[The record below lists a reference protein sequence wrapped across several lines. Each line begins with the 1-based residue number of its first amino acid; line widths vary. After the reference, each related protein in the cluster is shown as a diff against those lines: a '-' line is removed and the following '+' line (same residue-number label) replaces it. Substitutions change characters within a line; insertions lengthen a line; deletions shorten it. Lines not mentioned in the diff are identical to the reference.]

1 MRQQFTDYQFTSIGG
16 KNAMSEK
23 TQRHHPKPASKSA
36 PSSPTDIA
44 RETFKRLALE
54 RIAPTPDAYRKLYFE
69 ISGVNDAEAV
79 KIEVPSVASQDEMT
93 PSEAEKLLE
102 NFAKSLQKSS
112 GDLASFGHRFGR
124 AHKAKNWDDYAKALE
139 EMTGKIQIKASSKGI
154 ELVDTAAT
162 IAEPVPR
169 KISLVDDSSSD
180 KQKEAL
186 LKDSLFRTLS
196 MALSSLLKSTP
207 QLASDS
213 EAIGEGF
220 RAATTEA
227 ELNTLAA
234 RLKQLCFQI
243 ELKSGDTAEQQEL
256 LLRLFSLLLENV
268 RELLDDD
275 SWLHGQIE
283 VVQNLIA
290 GPIDHRALQEATRS
304 LRDVIYKQGVLK
316 HSLSESKTSVKNMMA
331 TFIDRLDV
339 MTNTTSQ
346 YQAKID
352 AYSRQ
357 IAQTRDHYEVE
368 TIIHGILDETQAI
381 QSEASRSQQIML
393 AAQKEVKEA
402 EIRIKELED
411 KLTQMSELVREDQ
424 LTGSLNRRGLDDIF
438 EREADRA
445 DRRGTPLCAAMLDL
459 DNFKKLNDTH
469 GHAAGDEALIHVVRI
484 VKQTLRSIDVIARYG
499 GEEFLILMPETSLD
513 EAAKAMMRVQRE
525 LTTHFFTANDQRL
538 FITFSAG
545 VALRAEHEPQ
555 ESVLKRADKAM
566 YEAKKSGKN
575 RVIMAQ

>member
-1 MRQQFTDYQFTSIGG
+1 
-16 KNAMSEK
+16 MSDK
-23 TQRHHPKPASKSA
+23 KQHPA
-36 PSSPTDIA
+36 PSSQPKSSSMSPTDIA

-54 RIAPTPDAYRKLYFE
+54 RVAPTPDAYRKLYLE
-69 ISGVNDAEAV
+69 ISGVDESEPV
-79 KIEVPSVASQDEMT
+79 KLEIPQVQISSELA
-93 PSEAEKLLE
+93 PSEAENLLE
-102 NFAKSLQKSS
+102 NFAKALQKTS
-112 GDLASFGHRFGR
+112 GELASFGHRFGR
-124 AHKAKNWDDYAKALE
+124 ALKTKNWNDFALALE
-139 EMTGKIQIKASSKGI
+139 ELTSKVHIKPSTKGI
-154 ELVDTAAT
+154 ELVDAT
-162 IAEPVPR
+162 PATVNALPR
-169 KISLVDDSSSD
+169 KISLVDDD
-180 KQKEAL
+180 DNDNQKENI
-186 LKDSLFRTLS
+186 LKDCLFRTLS
-196 MALSSLLKSTP
+196 MALNSLLKTSP
-207 QLASDS
+207 QLATDS
-213 EAIGEGF
+213 ETIGEGF
-220 RAATTEA
+220 KNANSEA
-227 ELNTLAA
+227 EFNALAA

-256 LLRLFSLLLENV
+256 LLRLFALLLENV

-275 SWLHGQIE
+275 NWLRGQIE

-304 LRDVIYKQGVLK
+304 LKDVIYKQGVLK

-357 IAQTRDHYEVE
+357 IAQTRDQYEVE
-368 TIIHGILDETQAI
+368 TIIHGILDETQTI

-411 KLTQMSELVREDQ
+411 KLAQMSELVREDQ

-499 GEEFLILMPETSLD
+499 GEEFLIVMPETSLD

-545 VALRAEHEPQ
+545 VALRAPHEAQ

-566 YEAKKSGKN
+566 YEAKKTGKN
-575 RVIMAQ
+575 RVITAD

>member
-1 MRQQFTDYQFTSIGG
+1 MRQLFTDYQFTSIGR
-16 KNAMSEK
+16 KSAMSEK
-23 TQRHHPKPASKSA
+23 TQRPDPKSTSKSVTK
-36 PSSPTDIA
+36 SPTDIA

-54 RIAPTPDAYRKLYFE
+54 RIAPTPDAYRKLYVE
-69 ISGVNDAEAV
+69 ISGIDDTESV
-79 KIEVPSVASQDEMT
+79 KIEMPQMPAQVELT
-93 PSEAEKLLE
+93 PSEAENLLE
-102 NFAKSLQKSS
+102 NFAKSLQKTS

-124 AHKAKNWDDYAKALE
+124 ALKAKNWGDFAKGLE
-139 EMTGKIQIKASSKGI
+139 ELTSKVQIKPSSKGI
-154 ELVDTAAT
+154 ELVESASTTVNAL
-162 IAEPVPR
+162 PR
-169 KISLVDDSSSD
+169 KISLIDDAGTD
-180 KQKEAL
+180 NHKEEL

-196 MALSSLLKSTP
+196 MTLSSLLKTTP
-207 QLASDS
+207 QLADESD
-213 EAIGEGF
+213 AIGAGF
-220 RAATTEA
+220 KTANTEA

-256 LLRLFSLLLENV
+256 LLRLFALLLENV

-275 SWLHGQIE
+275 NWLRGQIE

-304 LRDVIYKQGVLK
+304 LKDVIYKQGVLK

-368 TIIHGILDETQAI
+368 NIIHGILDETQTI

-411 KLTQMSELVREDQ
+411 KLAQMSELVREDQ

-499 GEEFLILMPETSLD
+499 GEEFLIVMPETSLD

-545 VALRAEHEPQ
+545 VALRAPREAQ

-566 YEAKKSGKN
+566 YEAKKTGKN
-575 RVIMAQ
+575 RVITAD

>member
-1 MRQQFTDYQFTSIGG
+1 
-16 KNAMSEK
+16 MSEK
-23 TQRHHPKPASKSA
+23 SNNTAPKT
-36 PSSPTDIA
+36 PTDIA

-54 RIAPTPDAYRKLYFE
+54 RIAPTPDAYRKLYVE
-69 ISGVNDAEAV
+69 ISGIDDATPV
-79 KIEVPSVASQDEMT
+79 KVEVPAPRSIDDLM
-93 PSEAEKLLE
+93 PSEAESLL
-102 NFAKSLQKSS
+102 NTFAKSLQKSS
-112 GDLASFGHRFGR
+112 GDLANYGHRFTR
-124 AHKAKNWDDYAKALE
+124 ALKSKDWDDYAKGLNELANKVN
-139 EMTGKIQIKASSKGI
+139 TKPNNN
-154 ELVDTAAT
+154 LVDPLAPIPAAVN
-162 IAEPVPR
+162 ALPKR
-169 KISLVDDSSSD
+169 ISLVDDEPEEN
-180 KQKEAL
+180 QRENL
-186 LKDSLFRTLS
+186 LKDLLFRTLS
-196 MALSSLLKSTP
+196 MALTSLLKP
-207 QLASDS
+207 NPALAAES
-213 EAIGEGF
+213 ESIAD
-220 RAATTEA
+220 AVKASVNEA
-227 ELNTLAA
+227 ELTTIGT

-256 LLRLFSLLLENV
+256 LLRLFALLLENV

-275 SWLHGQIE
+275 NWLRGQIE

-304 LRDVIYKQGVLK
+304 LKDVIYKQGALK
-316 HSLSESKTSVKNMMA
+316 HSLAESKTSVKNMMSA
-331 TFIDRLDV
+331 FIDRLDV
-339 MTNTTSQ
+339 MTSTTSNYQEKISGYSKEISNTTNT
-346 YQAKID
+346 A
-352 AYSRQ
+352 
-357 IAQTRDHYEVE
+357 EVE
-368 TIIHGILDETQAI
+368 KIIGEILNETETI

-445 DRRGTPLCAAMLDL
+445 DRRGTSLCAAMLDL

-499 GEEFLILMPETSLD
+499 GEEFLIVMPETSLE
-513 EAAKAMMRVQRE
+513 EAAKAMTRVQRE

-545 VALRAEHEPQ
+545 VALRAPHEAQ
-555 ESVLKRADKAM
+555 DSVVKRADKAM
-566 YEAKKSGKN
+566 YEAKKTGKN
-575 RVIMAQ
+575 RVIVAK